1 MIADP
6 QVNGA
11 VKAAAFY
18 QHALGAKLLAD
29 TYFGESK
36 DARDL
41 GRSLGSRA
49 DADASDRCAA

>member
-1 MIADP
+1 MMNDIAETSP
-6 QVNGA
+6 AAEVKAGVIAYLQVNDA

-36 DARDL
+36 
-41 GRSLGSRA
+41 
-49 DADASDRCAA
+49 

>member
-1 MIADP
+1 MMNDIVETSPAAEVKAGVIAYL

-18 QHALGAKLLAD
+18 QHAFGAKLLAD

-36 DARDL
+36 
-41 GRSLGSRA
+41 
-49 DADASDRCAA
+49 